1 MVLLGTGT
9 SMIGTFKVGKEAC
22 SKTKCL
28 GKCYDYDAFL
38 KDRNNA
44 SKVFHLKP
52 VLQIPLSLEVINA
65 KLQNKTLSKF
75 SPEENFL

>member
-9 SMIGTFKVGKEAC
+9 STIGTFKVGKEAC
-22 SKTKCL
+22 PEVKCL
-28 GKCYDYDAFL
+28 GKCYNAFL
-38 KDRNNA
+38 KARNNT
-44 SKVFHLKP
+44 SKVLHLKP
-52 VLQIPLSLEVINA
+52 VLKIPLSLEVINA